1 MVGKSTGADFRLTGE
16 LVEAAMRTFG
26 YVVRSVSLKLI
37 AVIGCVLLV
46 SACSQP
52 APAPGFRT
60 VRVDVTAT
68 PQPAE
73 PAATLTPAFTPTATA
88 PAAEVL
94 DTLRDIRLS
103 APDPQPGAP
112 CGVVDILDFP
122 LDAPDG
128 LTARGGGDFG
138 VYRNRYNGNHAGE
151 DWRFGRDSSFGRP
164 VTAIGHGMVIYAQPL
179 GWGVDKGV
187 LIMRHNFPDGSTIL
201 SFYGHLDPP
210 SVVLSPGDC
219 VARNEQVGRIG
230 KPRGSP
236 HLHFEIRS
244 HLPDTPGPGYWPVDP
259 RRAGWLQPSQ
269 YIWDYRVKN
278 SPGVMWTRFF
288 TTTNSAGLGY
298 LQDGTFVVLDD
309 QQLVGLDELDGSLRW
324 VQPFETR
331 LSNTVVDDNG
341 GLVYAVTRSGVVSA
355 FEPPAP
361 EGGNVT
367 ASSPQSLA
375 SRWQLTLN
383 EALFPELIPLPG
395 GGVVVY
401 SANRMLGLSAGGEV
415 LWQFDSATAPIDWA
429 VVGDGVVM
437 TTRDNPPLVRTANVS
452 GLLGW
457 GARIGGHITV
467 AGDQIFV
474 YDVDGIYRLRPESLS
489 AELLYKLP
497 RAYPGPGDIVALPDG
512 GILFAH
518 GNLQDQ
524 RLLALDSDGQLR
536 WQRSIARLP
545 TSLLRVLMVGEY
557 PYAVM
562 YDGDVYA
569 IDAVD
574 GALTHIFDA
583 GSRNP
588 FAGTPWAVA
597 SGDQILIDFR
607 GGNIVALDPQRALEA
622 VSGATAA
629 R

>member
-1 MVGKSTGADFRLTGE
+1 MVE
-16 LVEAAMRTFG
+16 
-26 YVVRSVSLKLI
+26 
-37 AVIGCVLLV
+37 
-46 SACSQP
+46 
-52 APAPGFRT
+52 
-60 VRVDVTAT
+60 
-68 PQPAE
+68 
-73 PAATLTPAFTPTATA
+73 
-88 PAAEVL
+88 
-94 DTLRDIRLS
+94 
-103 APDPQPGAP
+103 
-112 CGVVDILDFP
+112 
-122 LDAPDG
+122 
-128 LTARGGGDFG
+128 
-138 VYRNRYNGNHAGE
+138 
-151 DWRFGRDSSFGRP
+151 
-164 VTAIGHGMVIYAQPL
+164 YAQPL

-187 LIMRHNFPDGSTIL
+187 VIVRHMFPDGSTIL

-210 SVVLSPGDC
+210 SVVLEPGDC
-219 VARNEQVGRIG
+219 VARNEQIGRIG

-259 RRAGWLQPSQ
+259 RRAGWQPPSQ

-288 TTTNSAGLGY
+288 TATSSSGLGY
-298 LQDGTFVVLDD
+298 LQDGTFVVLDE

-324 VQPFETR
+324 AQPFEAR
-331 LSNTVVDDNG
+331 LSDTVLDAEG
-341 GLVYAVTRSGVVSA
+341 GLVYAATRSGVVAA

-361 EGGNVT
+361 EGGNVA
-367 ASSPQSLA
+367 ASSPQLLA
-375 SRWQLTLN
+375 SRWQLTLS
-383 EALFPELIPLPG
+383 AVRSPELIPLPG

-401 SANRMLGLSAGGEV
+401 AENRMLGLSATGEV
-415 LWQFDSATAPIDWA
+415 LWQFDPATPPIDWA
-429 VVGDGVVM
+429 AVGDGVVM
-437 TTRDNPPLVRTANVS
+437 TTRDNPPLVRTANES
-452 GLLGW
+452 GLLEW
-457 GARIGGHITV
+457 GARIGGRVTV
-467 AGDQIFV
+467 SGDQTFV

-512 GILFAH
+512 GVLFAH

-524 RLLALDSDGQLR
+524 RLLVLDGDGELR

-545 TSLLRVLMVGEY
+545 TSLLRLLRVGERA
-557 PYAVM
+557 YAVM

-574 GALTHIFDA
+574 GTLTHIFDA

-588 FAGTPWAVA
+588 YSGNPWAIA

-607 GGNIVALDPQRALEA
+607 GGNIVALDPVRALEA